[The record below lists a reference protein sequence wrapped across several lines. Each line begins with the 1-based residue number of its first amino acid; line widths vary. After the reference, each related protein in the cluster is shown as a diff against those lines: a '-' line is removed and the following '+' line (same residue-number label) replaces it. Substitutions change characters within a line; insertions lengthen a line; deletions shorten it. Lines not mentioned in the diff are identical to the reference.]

1 MPRNE
6 LTIFKKF
13 DLLDKISKQLP
24 STCHRQLAKITGV
37 SKSTISNL
45 IKRENQIRHEWAF
58 REGNGKM
65 SKRKQEGKDP
75 AVEEALDK
83 WFS

>member
-45 IKRENQIRHEWAF
+45 IKQESQI
-58 REGNGKM
+58 
-65 SKRKQEGKDP
+65 
-75 AVEEALDK
+75 
-83 WFS
+83 